1 MNLSPSIAYFSM
13 EIGLVAELP
22 TYAGGLGVLAGDTIR
37 SAADRGLDM
46 VAVTLVH
53 RRGYFRQQLDA
64 DGCAE
69 REAAPLV
76 ARRAAGRDCLR
87 GPPSASRAAPCSCER
102 GATT

>member
-46 VAVTLVH
+46 VAVTT
-53 RRGYFRQQLDA
+53 
-64 DGCAE
+64 
-69 REAAPLV
+69 
-76 ARRAAGRDCLR
+76 ARRAKSRSRGRLPSGWPKCLR
-87 GPPSASRAAPCSCER
+87 GPQSASRAAPCSCGR
-102 GATT
+102 GAAR